1 MLVTQSTLV
10 GYTIINGTYSL
21 QLAML
26 VGCVFNFYTTPS
38 IFDFSEYFDHK
49 GIDITEEQAALFNE
63 TRKLWLPIGHATLV
77 VINFISGNP
86 MLDIDAFKAFASFIG
101 MIL

>member
-26 VGCVFNFYTTPS
+26 VGCVFSYMTTPD
-38 IFDFSEYFDHK
+38 IHKFFGYFEK
-49 GIDITEEQAALFNE
+49 NGIVITDE
-63 TRKLWLPIGHATLV
+63 
-77 VINFISGNP
+77 
-86 MLDIDAFKAFASFIG
+86 
-101 MIL
+101 